1 MLPLLN
7 RVMVYSPSLGDPT
20 NIKYSI
26 SSQKTRFSGIMGPK
40 NEKIE
45 KKKKHKIE
53 LWILGRKQNH
63 EAHS

>member
-1 MLPLLN
+1 MN

-45 KKKKHKIE
+45 KKKKTQ
-53 LWILGRKQNH
+53 GRTLDLRKKT
-63 EAHS
+63 ES